1 MNLQH
6 LEYFISVAHT
16 ENFSASAR
24 MLSVS
29 QPALSKSISGLEEI
43 LGVPLFE
50 KYGRN
55 VRLTEYGRIFA
66 TYAASAIN
74 ELDAGKK
81 ELTHT
86 LMKNSRRLSFAVPTG
101 INIFWENNLVND
113 FSRHNPDMNV
123 GIYRMDYDDM
133 LLAVKRDLVDYG
145 ICFEE
150 NVAVG
155 DDDLNKIHVGYYCLG
170 ALVSSRSE
178 LAEKDHI
185 SFAELADKPMIT
197 PKDGDK
203 EHFRRFIMSQ
213 TGNFEQS
220 FEACDWSDLF
230 NKVENDE
237 GVYVCARHG
246 NAWVSSLRSKLLL
259 ISDATACRNMYLIC
273 NKYKKVSTS
282 MESFK
287 NYIKAAYRSKE

>member
-29 QPALSKSISGLEEI
+29 QPALSKSISGLEET

-66 TYAASAIN
+66 TYAAAAIN
-74 ELDAGKK
+74 ELNAGKT
-81 ELTHT
+81 ELTNT

-113 FSRHNPDMNV
+113 FSKQQPDMNV

-133 LLAVKRDLVDYG
+133 LLAIKRDLVDYG

-155 DDDLNKIHVGYYCLG
+155 DADLNKIHVGYYCMG
-170 ALVSSRSE
+170 ALVSSKSE
-178 LAEKDHI
+178 LAQKDYV
-185 SFAELADKPMIT
+185 SFKELADKVMIT
-197 PKDGDK
+197 PEDGAK
-203 EHFRRFIMSQ
+203 EHFRKFIMNH
-213 TGNFEQS
+213 TGNSEQL
-220 FEACDWSDLF
+220 FDACDWSDLF

-237 GVYVCARHG
+237 GVYVCARNG

-259 ISDATACRNMYLIC
+259 ISDASACRNMYLIC
-273 NKYKKVSTS
+273 NKYKKVSPA

-287 NYIKAAYRSKE
+287 SYIKAAYRSKE